1 MTSNIWIQLLMLVL
15 LLMMSAFFSAAET
28 SLMSLS
34 KIRVRYMVD
43 ENVKGAKLVQ
53 KLVENP
59 SKLIGSV
66 LVGNNIAN
74 IASSALATALTM
86 ELFKGNAVAIA
97 TIVMT
102 VLILI
107 FSEITPKSLAAQ
119 NSEKVALIV
128 AKPLSLI
135 VTIINPIVIILT
147 KVTNFLVRILGGKS
161 DKDAPYITEEE
172 LKSIVNV
179 SHEEGVLEIEEKQ
192 MIYNVF
198 EFGDL
203 QIKDVMIQRT
213 DISAIDI
220 DSDFN
225 KIMEIIKKDKYSR
238 YPIYDGNFDNII
250 GIVNVKDLIYAEDTT
265 GDFNITKYIREPY
278 YTYEFKRITELFKE
292 MKKNRVH
299 MAIVIDEYGGT
310 AGIVTIEDLIEEIVG
325 EIEDEYDE
333 VEKEV
338 EKINEQEY
346 VVDGSIKIAFINGFF
361 DLDMVSED
369 FDSLGGFIMGELGR
383 LPEVGEAVVHENV
396 KFTVQSIS
404 NHRIQ
409 KIRVQILPENK

>member
-1 MTSNIWIQLLMLVL
+1 MSLNIWFQLLILIIL
-15 LLMMSAFFSAAET
+15 LAVSAFFSAAET

-43 ENVKGAKLVQ
+43 ENIKGAKLVQ

-74 IASSALATALTM
+74 IAGSALATALTM
-86 ELFKGNAVAIA
+86 ELFQGNAVAIA

-102 VLILI
+102 ILILV

-128 AKPLSLI
+128 SKPLSLI
-135 VTIINPIVIILT
+135 VTIINPVVIVLT

-220 DSDFN
+220 EWNFN
-225 KIMEIIKKDKYSR
+225 KVMEVIKEGKYSR
-238 YPIYDGNFDNII
+238 YPVYDGNFDNII
-250 GIVNVKDLIYAEDTT
+250 GILNVKDFIYIEH
-265 GDFNITKYIREPY
+265 TKDNFKIADYMREPY
-278 YTYEFKRITELFKE
+278 FTYEFKRITELFKE
-292 MKKNRVH
+292 MKKNRGH
-299 MAIVIDEYGGT
+299 IAIVIDEYGGT

-333 VEKEV
+333 IENEV
-338 EKINEQEY
+338 ERISDGEY
-346 VVDGSIKIAFINGFF
+346 IVDGSTKILFINGFIG
-361 DLDMVSED
+361 LNMESED

-383 LPEVGEAVVHENV
+383 LPKVGETVMCENV
-396 KFTVQSIS
+396 KFTVESIS

-409 KIRVQILPENK
+409 KIRMQILTES

>member
-1 MTSNIWIQLLMLVL
+1 MLAL
-15 LLMMSAFFSAAET
+15 LLIISGFFSAAET

-74 IASSALATALTM
+74 IAGSAIATALTM
-86 ELFKGNAVAIA
+86 KLFEGNAVAIA
-97 TIVMT
+97 TIAMT
-102 VLILI
+102 ILILV

-119 NSEKVALIV
+119 NSEKVAIAV
-128 AKPLSLI
+128 ARPLSLI
-135 VTIINPIVIILT
+135 VIIINPIVIIFT
-147 KVTNFLVRILGGKS
+147 KITNLLIKILGGNA

-172 LKSIVNV
+172 LKSMVNV

-213 DISAIDI
+213 DISAIDV
-220 DSDFN
+220 DSDFD
-225 KIMEIIKKDKYSR
+225 KIMEVIKEDKYSR
-238 YPIYDGNFDNII
+238 YPVYDGNFDNII
-250 GIVNVKDLIYAEDTT
+250 GIVNVKDFIYIEHTRDNFKIA
-265 GDFNITKYIREPY
+265 NYMRKPY
-278 YTYEFKRITELFKE
+278 FTYEFKKITEFFKD

-333 VEKEV
+333 IEKQV
-338 EKINEQEY
+338 EKINDEEY
-346 VVDGSIKIAFINGFF
+346 IVDGSTKVIFINGFIG
-361 DLDMVSED
+361 LNIESED
-369 FDSLGGFIMGELGR
+369 FESLGGFIMGELGR
-383 LPEVGEAVVHENV
+383 LPKVGETVLHENV
-396 KFTVQSIS
+396 KFTVDSVS

-409 KIRVQILPENK
+409 KVRMQILTES

>member
-1 MTSNIWIQLLMLVL
+1 MLAL
-15 LLMMSAFFSAAET
+15 LLIISGFFSAAET

-74 IASSALATALTM
+74 IAGSAIATALTM
-86 ELFKGNAVAIA
+86 KLFEGNAVAIA
-97 TIVMT
+97 TIAMT
-102 VLILI
+102 ILILV

-119 NSEKVALIV
+119 NSEKVAIAV
-128 AKPLSLI
+128 ARPLSLI
-135 VTIINPIVIILT
+135 VIIINPIVIIFT
-147 KVTNFLVRILGGKS
+147 KITNLLIKILGGKI
-161 DKDAPYITEEE
+161 DKDTPYITEEE
-172 LKSIVNV
+172 LKSMVNV

-213 DISAIDI
+213 DISAIDV
-220 DSDFN
+220 DSDFD
-225 KIMEIIKKDKYSR
+225 KIMEVIKEDKYSR
-238 YPIYDGNFDNII
+238 YPVYDGNFDNII
-250 GIVNVKDLIYAEDTT
+250 GIVNVKDFIYIEHTRDNFKIA
-265 GDFNITKYIREPY
+265 NYMRKPY
-278 YTYEFKRITELFKE
+278 FTYEFKKITEFFKD

-333 VEKEV
+333 IEKQV
-338 EKINEQEY
+338 EKINDEEY
-346 VVDGSIKIAFINGFF
+346 IVDGSTKVIFINGFIG
-361 DLDMVSED
+361 LNIESED
-369 FDSLGGFIMGELGR
+369 FESLGGFIMGELGR
-383 LPEVGEAVVHENV
+383 LPKVGETVLHENV
-396 KFTVQSIS
+396 KFTVDSVS

-409 KIRVQILPENK
+409 KVRMQILTES

>member
-1 MTSNIWIQLLMLVL
+1 MLAL
-15 LLMMSAFFSAAET
+15 LLIISGFFSAAET

-53 KLVENP
+53 TLVENP

-74 IASSALATALTM
+74 IAGSAIATALTM
-86 ELFKGNAVAIA
+86 KLFEGNAVAIA
-97 TIVMT
+97 TIAMT
-102 VLILI
+102 ILILV

-119 NSEKVALIV
+119 NSEKVAIAV
-128 AKPLSLI
+128 ARPLSLI
-135 VTIINPIVIILT
+135 VIIINPIVIIFT
-147 KVTNFLVRILGGKS
+147 KITNLLIKILGGNA

-172 LKSIVNV
+172 LKSMVNV

-213 DISAIDI
+213 DISAIDV
-220 DSDFN
+220 DSDFD
-225 KIMEIIKKDKYSR
+225 KIMEVIKEDKYSR
-238 YPIYDGNFDNII
+238 YPVYDGNFDNII
-250 GIVNVKDLIYAEDTT
+250 GIVNVKDFIYIEHTRDNFKIA
-265 GDFNITKYIREPY
+265 NYMRKPY
-278 YTYEFKRITELFKE
+278 FTYEFKKITEFFKD

-333 VEKEV
+333 IEKQV
-338 EKINEQEY
+338 EKINDEEY
-346 VVDGSIKIAFINGFF
+346 IVDGSTKVIFINGFIG
-361 DLDMVSED
+361 LNIESED
-369 FDSLGGFIMGELGR
+369 FESLGGFIMGELGR
-383 LPEVGEAVVHENV
+383 LPKVGETVLHENV
-396 KFTVQSIS
+396 KFTVDSVS

-409 KIRVQILPENK
+409 KVRMQILTES

>member
-1 MTSNIWIQLLMLVL
+1 MLAL
-15 LLMMSAFFSAAET
+15 LLIISGFFSAAET

-74 IASSALATALTM
+74 IAGSAIATALTM
-86 ELFKGNAVAIA
+86 KLFEGNAVAIA
-97 TIVMT
+97 TIAMT
-102 VLILI
+102 ILILV

-119 NSEKVALIV
+119 NSEKVAIAV
-128 AKPLSLI
+128 ARPLSLI
-135 VTIINPIVIILT
+135 VIIINPIVIIFT
-147 KVTNFLVRILGGKS
+147 KITNLLIKILGGKI
-161 DKDAPYITEEE
+161 DKDTPYITEEE
-172 LKSIVNV
+172 LKSMVNV

-213 DISAIDI
+213 DISAIDV
-220 DSDFN
+220 DSDFD
-225 KIMEIIKKDKYSR
+225 KIMEVIKEDKYSR
-238 YPIYDGNFDNII
+238 YPVYDGNFDNII
-250 GIVNVKDLIYAEDTT
+250 GIVNVKDFIYIEHTRDNFKIA
-265 GDFNITKYIREPY
+265 NYMRKPY
-278 YTYEFKRITELFKE
+278 FTYEFKKITEFFKD

-333 VEKEV
+333 IEKQV
-338 EKINEQEY
+338 EKINDEEY
-346 VVDGSIKIAFINGFF
+346 IVDGATKVIFINGFIG
-361 DLDMVSED
+361 LNIESED
-369 FDSLGGFIMGELGR
+369 FESLGGFIMGELGR
-383 LPEVGEAVVHENV
+383 LPKVGETVLHENV
-396 KFTVQSIS
+396 KFTVDSVS

-409 KIRVQILPENK
+409 KIRMQILTES